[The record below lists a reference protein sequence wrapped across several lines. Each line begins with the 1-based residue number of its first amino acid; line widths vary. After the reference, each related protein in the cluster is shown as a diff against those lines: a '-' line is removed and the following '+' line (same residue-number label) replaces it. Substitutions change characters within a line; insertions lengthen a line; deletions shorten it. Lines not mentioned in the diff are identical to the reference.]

1 MKKKRNGFLHFTFN
15 AMFREINE
23 TKARIS
29 WILSIHTNHFIDKNK
44 NTNFIEFYGFFSQRE
59 NFYVLGSDLQG
70 RFYLPY
76 SQQVVHKVYPNQIEP
91 VDPLE
96 RAYEYL
102 ADIMYHLLH
111 MMILNRKEWYD

>member
-1 MKKKRNGFLHFTFN
+1 MKQKREFHGYYLYIQT
-15 AMFREINE
+15 ISLT
-23 TKARIS
+23 TK
-29 WILSIHTNHFIDKNK
+29 K